1 MKKKDRIDDALH
13 ATRAALESGIVP
25 GGGAALLY
33 AGLSLDNLKGENF
46 DQNVG
51 ISIVKEACRAPI
63 SKIVENAGKEPG
75 VIISRLLDGKRDNRN
90 GYDAFNDQFV
100 NMIEKGIIDPLKVV
114 KTALI
119 DAASI
124 AGLMIT
130 SEVLIVDEQEKKPTK

>member
-1 MKKKDRIDDALH
+1 M
-13 ATRAALESGIVP
+13 
-25 GGGAALLY
+25 LY